1 MRGLIVDDSRAFRL
15 IFAQIFN
22 ALGIE
27 TVHAA
32 NGREGL
38 TQLERN
44 PDIDLVLVDWHMP
57 VMDGLEF
64 ITTVRGQRRYKHL
77 RLMMVT
83 TESRQEQIAL
93 AMRAGADEYVM
104 KPFTKEV
111 LIAKLSLLA
120 ITRE

>member
-15 IFAQIFN
+15 IFAQILT
-22 ALGIE
+22 ALGID
-27 TVHAA
+27 TLHAA
-32 NGREGL
+32 NGHEGL

-57 VMDGLEF
+57 VMDGIEF
-64 ITTVRGQRRYKHL
+64 ITTVRQQRQYQHI

-83 TESRQEQIAL
+83 TESRQEQVAL
-93 AMRAGADEYVM
+93 AMQAGADEYVM

-111 LIAKLSLLA
+111 LMAKLSLLA
-120 ITRE
+120 ISQE